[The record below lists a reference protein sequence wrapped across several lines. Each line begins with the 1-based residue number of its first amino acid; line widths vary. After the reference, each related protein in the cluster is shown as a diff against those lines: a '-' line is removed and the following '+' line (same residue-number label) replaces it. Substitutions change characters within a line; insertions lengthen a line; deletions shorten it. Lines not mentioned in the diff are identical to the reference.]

1 MTNPTLELLL
11 KRRSAK
17 AALLTAPG
25 PTAAELD
32 TILTCAA
39 RVPDHKKLVPWRFIV
54 FEGEARAKFGELLAR
69 TVAAEEKDT
78 PSAVR
83 LEAERGRLMRA
94 PTVVAVISR
103 VVPSA
108 GAPEIEQL
116 LSCGA
121 AGFNLCLAA
130 NALGYGTCWLTEW
143 YSFNNT
149 ISKALGL
156 AANERIA
163 GFVYIGTDSAPQEDR
178 ERPAL
183 ADIVTRWQA

>member
-25 PTAAELD
+25 PTPEELD

-54 FEGEARAKFGELLAR
+54 FEGEARAQFGEILAR
-69 TVAAEEKDT
+69 TVATEEKDA
-78 PSAVR
+78 PSSVR

-94 PTVVAVISR
+94 PTVVCVISR
-103 VVPSA
+103 VVPNP

-121 AGFNLCLAA
+121 AAFNLCLAA
-130 NALGYGTCWLTEW
+130 NALGYGTCWITEW
-143 YSFNNT
+143 YSFSET
-149 ISKALGL
+149 ISKALDL

-178 ERPAL
+178 ERPTL
-183 ADIVTRWQA
+183 NDIVTRWQP

>member
-25 PTAAELD
+25 PTPEELD

-54 FEGEARAKFGELLAR
+54 FEGEARAQFGEILAR
-69 TVAAEEKDT
+69 TVATEEKDA
-78 PSAVR
+78 PSSVR

-94 PTVVAVISR
+94 PTVVCVISR
-103 VVPSA
+103 VVPNP
-108 GAPEIEQL
+108 GAPEIEQF

-121 AGFNLCLAA
+121 AAFNLCLAA
-130 NALGYGTCWLTEW
+130 NALGYGTCWITEW
-143 YSFNNT
+143 YSFSET

-156 AANERIA
+156 SANERIA

-183 ADIVTRWQA
+183 NDIVTRWQP

>member
-25 PTAAELD
+25 PTPEELD

-54 FEGEARAKFGELLAR
+54 FEGEARAQFGEILAR
-69 TVAAEEKDT
+69 TVATEEKEA
-78 PSAVR
+78 PSPVR

-94 PTVVAVISR
+94 PTVVCVVSR
-103 VVPSA
+103 VVPNP

-121 AGFNLCLAA
+121 AAFNLCLAA
-130 NALGYGTCWLTEW
+130 NALGYGTCWITEW
-143 YSFNNT
+143 YSFSET

-183 ADIVTRWQA
+183 NDIVTRWQP

>member
-1 MTNPTLELLL
+1 MTHPLLELLL

-25 PTAAELD
+25 PTPAELE

-54 FEGEARAKFGELLAR
+54 FEGEARAKFGEVLAR
-69 TVAAEEKDT
+69 TAAAEEKEP
-78 PSAVR
+78 PSQVR
-83 LEAERGRLMRA
+83 LDAERGRLMRA
-94 PTVVAVISR
+94 PTVVCVVSR
-103 VVPSA
+103 VVPSP

-121 AGFNLCLAA
+121 AAFNLCLAA
-130 NALGYGTCWLTEW
+130 NTLGYGTCWITEW
-143 YSFNNT
+143 YSFSDT
-149 ISKALGL
+149 IHKVLGL
-156 AANERIA
+156 AANERVA

-183 ADIVTRWQA
+183 ADIVTRWQP

>member
-17 AALLTAPG
+17 AALLTTPG
-25 PTAAELD
+25 PSQAELD

-54 FEGEARAKFGELLAR
+54 FEGEARAQFGELLAR
-69 TVAAEEKDT
+69 TVATEEKEA

-83 LEAERGRLMRA
+83 LEAERARLMRA

-103 VVPSA
+103 VVPST

-121 AGFNLCLAA
+121 AAFNLCLAA
-130 NALGYGTCWLTEW
+130 NALGYGTCWITEW
-143 YSFNNT
+143 YSFSNT
-149 ISKALGL
+149 INKALGL
-156 AANERIA
+156 AANERVA